1 MIIDGWYYTPDGYL
15 ICAECAAGIDASV
28 PHDELAPVETPG
40 LSTQRRCV
48 GCEGW
53 RALVGE
59 DGAPVTGPDDA
70 LTPEAELRAKA
81 ARSGAVGAVVVVW
94 RGD

>member
-1 MIIDGWYYTPDGYL
+1 MIIEGWYYTPDGYL
-15 ICAECAAGIDASV
+15 ICAECAAKIEDSV
-28 PHDELAPVETPG
+28 PHEELAAVETPG
-40 LSTQRRCV
+40 QHGQQRCI

-70 LTPEAELRAKA
+70 LKPEAELRAKA
-81 ARSGAVGAVVVVW
+81 ARAGAVGVAVVVW